1 MYDRLVRNNPK
12 NAGDEFVCFDNRKEN
27 VGVAERYNSFLDSY
41 DYESPAW
48 FVFCHED
55 WETKE
60 DLTEKLGGLAYDHL
74 YGPIGATTIVTAKT
88 VYHYTRGFCRQSD
101 RDGRRPTRCKGLYPK
116 GRVDTFDCP
125 CLIVHSSTILQH
137 RLRFDPAFTF
147 DLYVEDFCINAYEKY
162 GITSEILPLDCQ
174 HWSYGSVSERFREL
188 KAILDSKCSG
198 IYSTTADNAV
208 LGNAGS
214 RKSQFFARFFLNHPE
229 KYILL
234 LKEKLR

>member
-1 MYDRLVRNNPK
+1 M
-12 NAGDEFVCFDNRKEN
+12 
-27 VGVAERYNSFLDSY
+27 
-41 DYESPAW
+41 
-48 FVFCHED
+48 
-55 WETKE
+55 
-60 DLTEKLGGLAYDHL
+60 
-74 YGPIGATTIVTAKT
+74 
-88 VYHYTRGFCRQSD
+88 
-101 RDGRRPTRCKGLYPK
+101 
-116 GRVDTFDCP
+116 
-125 CLIVHSSTILQH
+125 HSSTILQH

-188 KAILDSKCSG
+188 KAILDSKCRG

-234 LKEKLR
+234 LKEKLV